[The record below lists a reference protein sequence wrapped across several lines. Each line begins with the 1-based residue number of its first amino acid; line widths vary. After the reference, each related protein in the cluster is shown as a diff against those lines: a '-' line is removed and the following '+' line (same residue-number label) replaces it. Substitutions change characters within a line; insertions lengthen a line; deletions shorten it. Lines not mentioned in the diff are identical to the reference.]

1 MKIKKLRT
9 VFYEIGII
17 VWIIVGTSAILF
29 GSSWYAEYK
38 YPDLPKTIVELH
50 LDQAEIS
57 SDFGARGSTLS
68 ALFITS
74 GNLTFR
80 ASTVPTEL
88 SDHFRL
94 RHALRGDE
102 YVLHAKDVNLL
113 ILNHANFYTT
123 VKSLS
128 FNEQTY
134 VISDRKVSVWLETS
148 SPYVNYS
155 SATSKPI
162 GMVYMVIWTLMIIGS
177 AVFLKFRMWRLFK
190 FPKKG
195 KPTSD
200 NQAQ

>member
-1 MKIKKLRT
+1 MKIQKLRT

-17 VWIIVGTSAILF
+17 VWIIVGTSVILF

-57 SDFGARGSTLS
+57 PDFGVRGSTLS

-74 GNLTFR
+74 GDQTFR

-88 SDHFRL
+88 WDHFRL
-94 RHALRGDE
+94 QRALRGDE
-102 YVLHAKDVNLL
+102 YVLHATNVKLL
-113 ILNHANFYTT
+113 IINESEYSAA
-123 VKSLS
+123 VKSVN
-128 FNEQTY
+128 FNNQIY
-134 VISDRKVSVWLETS
+134 VIDDLKVASWFELA
-148 SPYVNYS
+148 SPYEKYGMS
-155 SATSKPI
+155 SNKNSN
-162 GMVYMVIWTLMIIGS
+162 MMIWFFMLIGS
-177 AVFLKFRMWRLFK
+177 TIFIECRMWRLLK

-195 KPTSD
+195 KPTPD

>member
-102 YVLHAKDVNLL
+102 YVLHATNVKLL
-113 ILNHANFYTT
+113 IINESEYSAA
-123 VKSLS
+123 VKSVS
-128 FNEQTY
+128 FNNQIY
-134 VISDRKVSVWLETS
+134 VIDDMNVTS
-148 SPYVNYS
+148 WFELANPYERYRMNS
-155 SATSKPI
+155 NKNSN
-162 GMVYMVIWTLMIIGS
+162 MIIWFFMLIGS
-177 AVFLKFRMWRLFK
+177 TIFLECRMWRLLK
-190 FPKKG
+190 FNKKR
-195 KPTSD
+195 KTTSD